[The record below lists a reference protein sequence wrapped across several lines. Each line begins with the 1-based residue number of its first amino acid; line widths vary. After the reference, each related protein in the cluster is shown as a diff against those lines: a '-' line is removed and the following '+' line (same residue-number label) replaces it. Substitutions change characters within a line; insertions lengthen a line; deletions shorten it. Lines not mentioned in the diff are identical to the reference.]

1 MTLDSSHLSES
12 ERQRA
17 ADGTLDDE
25 ERGAVQAHLGVCSSC
40 ATDVARIASLM
51 KQTREAPPPSAALED
66 LWPSIRA
73 RIEQSK
79 VVPLATTAAASR
91 VNIGR
96 RAWWYS
102 GAGIAAALIVAA
114 LVFRRPQH
122 VADGPSTVVIADT
135 GASLVAVVDSAHAY
149 EREAQILLDKLE
161 LQRAML
167 RPDAAKAL
175 ERDLKV
181 VDVAIAELK
190 DAVARDPNNP
200 ALRQLLAAS
209 YRQKVDLLKRASN
222 AG

>member
-1 MTLDSSHLSES
+1 MTSDSQHLTED

-17 ADGTLDDE
+17 ADGTLDDDTRE
-25 ERGAVQAHLGVCSSC
+25 SVDAHIAACDDC
-40 ATDVARIASLM
+40 ASDVARIASLM
-51 KQTREAPPPSAALED
+51 KRTREATSPSAPLDE

-79 VVPLATTAAASR
+79 VVPLATTAVASR
-91 VNIGR
+91 DGLRR
-96 RAWWYS
+96 RAWWS
-102 GAGIAAALIVAA
+102 ATAGIAAALIVAV
-114 LVFRRPQH
+114 LVFSHPR
-122 VADGPSTVVIADT
+122 VGDTPSTIVVTDS
-135 GASLVAVVDSAHAY
+135 GPSLVAVADSAHAY
-149 EREAQILLDKLE
+149 EREAQILLDKLQ

-167 RPDAAKAL
+167 RPDAVQAL
-175 ERDLKV
+175 DRDLRV

-222 AG
+222 AS